1 MAKKRRQDDEPIK
14 KRKVGRPK
22 KRGRKK
28 VYYKPKK
35 KKKSTKRKGFSSNTT
50 YNRVRQVLW
59 QNYKDDFV
67 SYRAFISNQRDENG
81 NPIKGTSIVSQV
93 FAQCK
98 SLECLDDDILEIY
111 RQFRNQNPNDE
122 PPVLPDDYYDIRY
135 YWELITEDWWAGF
148 DERIWVVSPMLL
160 FDPDNFLGVL
170 GSDRQVDANDQL
182 LQRRFNAQQGDRLIE
197 GKAKRFKEFVDYCN
211 QLQAEGLI
219 VGSQD
224 VPRWRFTGE
233 SEEIDDTEV
242 YWNPFTNRWEIK
254 IVICEPNGDINNYD
268 FDPKEPDAPIDEEEI
283 NRILGRQI
291 PAERPAEIGQQEI
304 LDFDEQPPARLSQ
317 AEIRIRERELQIE
330 EERLELEK
338 AKSKRA
344 DALMNQ
350 FIKGKINA
358 KTLEKLLKLI

>member
-35 KKKSTKRKGFSSNTT
+35 KKKQSKQKGFSSNTT

-122 PPVLPDDYYDIRY
+122 PPVLPNDYFDTHY

-182 LQRRFNAQQGDRLIE
+182 LQRRFNAQIGDRLIE

-211 QLQAEGLI
+211 QLQSEGFI
-219 VGSQD
+219 VGSND
-224 VPRWRFTGE
+224 VPHWRFTGE

-242 YWNPFTNRWEIK
+242 YWNQFTERWEIK
-254 IVICEPNGDINNYD
+254 IVICEPTGDIKSYD
-268 FDPKEPDAPIDEEEI
+268 FNPREPDAPIDEEEI

-291 PAERPAEIGQQEI
+291 PAEPPAEEQPQGQ
-304 LDFDEQPPARLSQ
+304 EQPPARLSQ

-330 EERLELEK
+330 EEKLELEK

-344 DALMNQ
+344 DDLMNQ

>member
-35 KKKSTKRKGFSSNTT
+35 KKKQSKQKGFSSNTT

-182 LQRRFNAQQGDRLIE
+182 LQRRFNAQQGDRIIE

-211 QLQAEGLI
+211 QLQSEGLI
-219 VGSQD
+219 VGSED
-224 VPRWRFTGE
+224 VPRWRFTGLE
-233 SEEIDDTEV
+233 DYDDNNV
-242 YWNPFTNRWEIK
+242 YWNPQTERWEIR
-254 IVICEPNGDINNYD
+254 IIICDSFGDAESYGFIPN
-268 FDPKEPDAPIDEEEI
+268 EPDAPINEEEI

-291 PAERPAEIGQQEI
+291 PVELPAEEQPQGQ
-304 LDFDEQPPARLSQ
+304 EQPPARLSQ

>member
-35 KKKSTKRKGFSSNTT
+35 KKKQSKQKGFSSNTT

-67 SYRAFISNQRDENG
+67 SYRAFISNQRDENN

-182 LQRRFNAQQGDRLIE
+182 LQRRFNAQQGDRIIE

-211 QLQAEGLI
+211 QLQSEGLI
-219 VGSQD
+219 VGSED
-224 VPRWRFTGE
+224 VPRWRFTGLE
-233 SEEIDDTEV
+233 DYDDNNV
-242 YWNPFTNRWEIK
+242 YWNPQTERWEIR
-254 IVICEPNGDINNYD
+254 IIICDSFGDAESYGFIPN
-268 FDPKEPDAPIDEEEI
+268 EPDAPINEEEI

-291 PAERPAEIGQQEI
+291 PVELPAEEQPQGQ
-304 LDFDEQPPARLSQ
+304 EQPPARLSQ